1 MKQRKIPSVNVL
13 LEDPAFQTILQQYGR
28 TLVRNS
34 LRTVLDRK
42 RVSISSVSETDLA
55 PERLAGDTLKYMT
68 EMMTCNVIPVFNAT
82 GTVLHTNLGRAPMA
96 REALNA
102 AVAAAEGYCN
112 LELDLSTG
120 QRGHRSDHVASTLK
134 LLTGCEAA
142 LAVNNNAGAVL
153 LALAALSRGKEVILS
168 RGELI
173 EIGGGF
179 RIPEVLE
186 SSGAVLREVGTTN
199 RTHFRDYQNALNE
212 QTGMILKAST
222 SNYAIV
228 GFTAE
233 VSLQELI
240 QLGKHHRIPVMYDLG
255 SGNFFPSDSFGWSSP
270 TARELLETGVDIL
283 TFSGDKLLGGP
294 QAGIIL
300 GRQDLLA
307 RMASHP
313 LARALRMD
321 KMALAALDAT
331 LKLYLQPEKTVARI
345 PCLQALCL
353 SEEDIARRVKKLL
366 GKLKGRV
373 PDQWELSI
381 QKDTSPVG
389 GGALPLTQLPTRV
402 LSIRSGTCS
411 AAVLADKL
419 RSSRPPVIGRIQK
432 DTIVLD
438 LRTIPER
445 DIDAF
450 TDSLINALD
459 SDEKKS
465 GGCPR

>member
-1 MKQRKIPSVNVL
+1 MKHREIPSVNAL
-13 LEDPAFQTILQQYGR
+13 LDDPAFEAILRQYGW

-42 RVSISSVSETDLA
+42 RASIASVLETELT
-55 PERLAGDTLKYMT
+55 PERLAGDTLKDITALM
-68 EMMTCNVIPVFNAT
+68 ECSVKRVFNAT

-96 REALNA
+96 REALDA

-112 LELDLSTG
+112 LELNLSTG

-153 LALAALSRGKEVILS
+153 LALAALSRGKDVILS

-199 RTHFRDYQNALNE
+199 RTHFRDYQKALSD

-228 GFTAE
+228 GFTAD

-240 QLGKHHRIPVMYDLG
+240 HLGKQHRIPVMYDLG
-255 SGNFFPSDSFGWSSP
+255 SGNFFPGEPFGWSSP
-270 TARELLETGVDIL
+270 TVRELLETGIDIL

-331 LKLYLQPEKTVARI
+331 LKLYLQPEKITERI
-345 PCLQALCL
+345 PCIRALCL
-353 SEEDIARRVKKLL
+353 SETEIAGRAEMLFE
-366 GKLKGRV
+366 KLKGRIA
-373 PDQWELSI
+373 DEWEISI
-381 QKDTSPVG
+381 LKDTSPVG

-402 LSIRSGTCS
+402 ISIRSDTCS
-411 AAVLADKL
+411 ATVLAGKL
-419 RSSRPPVIGRIQK
+419 RSARPPVIARIQK
-432 DTIVLD
+432 DMVVLD
-438 LRTIPER
+438 LRTIQPQ

-450 TDSLINALD
+450 TESLVNALD
-459 SDEKKS
+459 PHQQKA
-465 GGCPR
+465 G